1 MASTYKVIQGQNL
14 YDVCVQV
21 YGNLSRLYQLMSDNA
36 FIDSWSY
43 ELQGG
48 EEVLYYPEL
57 YNIIPR
63 EVYASAEVASTMTSI
78 TGQDRQSIYDIL
90 ILSYGRM
97 EDLMKLLQANGIS
110 SADMVEANE
119 KTFIFDKSEIND
131 LQQYNTLT
139 KIARNRLATLDS
151 VYSTYGQFI
160 LMESSGYVL
169 LENGGKIELQ

>member
-14 YDVCVQV
+14 YDVCVQL
-21 YGNLSRLYQLMSDNA
+21 YGNLSRLYQLISDNT

-43 ELQGG
+43 QLQGG
-48 EEVLYYPEL
+48 EEVLYHPEL

-63 EVYASAEVASTMTSI
+63 EVYASAEIASTTTSI

-110 SADMVEANE
+110 NADIVEANE
-119 KTFIFDKSEIND
+119 KTFIFDKSEID
-131 LQQYNTLT
+131 DIQQYNALT
-139 KIARNRLATLDS
+139 KIARKKLATLYVATS
-151 VYSTYGQFI
+151 QYSRFV
-160 LMESSGYVL
+160 LMESDGYVL
-169 LENGGKIELQ
+169 LENGDKIELE